1 MTGFR
6 QRSPNRVSEGYGGER
21 RDVTG
26 IIETLGDA
34 HKKKGKGYEKSEKDF
49 CHVFSHGDG
58 AGNVDDGIGG

>member
-34 HKKKGKGYEKSEKDF
+34 HKKKG
-49 CHVFSHGDG
+49 
-58 AGNVDDGIGG
+58 